1 MSSTEPLRRPPPSW
15 KRWRVVVPAL
25 AAIPLLAVG
34 LDCAAR
40 VFAESQTADAFQR
53 ATGVSTSPHV
63 RIGGTPVLTQMAR
76 GTLDR
81 VDISAE
87 HIPAGADSPVPVS
100 DLDVHMTK
108 VRKNSDANAA
118 HAGSATATAFVSY
131 QDLSDAL
138 GIEVKAGSAPG
149 HITASVM
156 APMVGEFTVNA
167 RVVKGG
173 PASIAFKDVS
183 VASDQLPASAGDLLS
198 RVFDRDI
205 PLDNIPKG
213 LTLDRIST
221 GSTGLT
227 VELSGRDVTFKTSGS
242 SAVTQSHL

>member
-1 MSSTEPLRRPPPSW
+1 MSSTETPRKSRPIW
-15 KRWRVVVPAL
+15 KRWRVIVPAL

-53 ATGVSTSPHV
+53 ATGASTSPHV

-81 VDISAE
+81 VDISAKQ
-87 HIPAGADSPVPVS
+87 IPAGADSPVPIS
-100 DLDVHMTK
+100 DLNVHMTK
-108 VRKNSDANAA
+108 VKKGSDANGA

-149 HITASVM
+149 HIAATVM
-156 APMVGEFTVNA
+156 VPMIGELTVNA
-167 RVVKGG
+167 QVVKGG

-183 VASDQLPASAGDLLS
+183 VASDQLPESARDLIS
-198 RVFDRDI
+198 GIFDRDI

-221 GSTGLT
+221 GSTGLS
-227 VELSGRDVTFKTSGS
+227 VELSGHDVTFKTSGS
-242 SAVTQSHL
+242 STATQSHM